1 MLVYNLTSKVIT
13 YKGRKIPV
21 NGGSVN
27 IPTLSFIPTRDLE
40 LETARVLSFGKL
52 PKWWLTEQALKAVA
66 VAVSVPKEV
75 EHKKP
80 ILLETPVTVE
90 DKSSVTTFSKKK

>member
-1 MLVYNLTSKVIT
+1 MLVYNLTGGVIT
-13 YKGRKIPV
+13 YKGRKIPA
-21 NGGSVN
+21 NGGFVN

-52 PKWWLTEQALKAVA
+52 PKWWLTERALKTVVA
-66 VAVSVPKEV
+66 VEAPKVV

-90 DKSSVTTFSKKK
+90 DKPSVTTFSKKK